1 MTLTAPF
8 LNFVV
13 SRALDPESALATG
26 AAFSLAILAEV
37 VFLILG
43 NKATIR
49 RLTLLGASIAAV
61 LTLACVW
68 LAFTPAKTLLL
79 TRVFNLSGQ
88 ALVTTAA
95 LSDALVL
102 ILTFA
107 AKARA

>member
-8 LNFVV
+8 LNVGV
-13 SRALDPESALATG
+13 SRALDPESALAAG

-61 LTLACVW
+61 LT
-68 LAFTPAKTLLL
+68 
-79 TRVFNLSGQ
+79 RVFNLSGQ
-88 ALVTTAA
+88 AQVTIAA